1 MNPRQRRGV
10 LFLAFA
16 IVGAIAVFFS
26 VIGYVNDVESQ
37 VGNRVTGYVVR
48 ENIRAYQPIAPGD
61 LEPVEIPQR
70 WLPDGA
76 VRSLSDLGGQ
86 VSAAPLA
93 KGTLLQQSN
102 ILPQPGLQ
110 PGQREIAI
118 LVDAE
123 TGVAGKIQ
131 PGDYVDVWATFDESA
146 TGSGPRTKL
155 IAQQL
160 LVIDVGLKV
169 NRERARSTGGVSQSE
184 AVPITFATER
194 SQIQALS
201 FAESFATET
210 RLALRPPGD
219 TSIVPGDQRTYEETF
234 GALNQGS
241 RS

>member
-16 IVGAIAVFFS
+16 IIGAVAVFFS

-37 VGNRVTGYVVR
+37 VGNRVTGYVVGDDVQ
-48 ENIRAYQPIAPGD
+48 AYHPLEPSD
-61 LEPVEIPQR
+61 LEKVEIPQR

-76 VRSLSDLGGQ
+76 VRTLADLAGM
-86 VSAAPLA
+86 VTAAPLT
-93 KGTLLQQSN
+93 KGTLLQGSN
-102 ILPQPGLQ
+102 LVPAPSLQ

-123 TGVAGKIQ
+123 TGVAGKIE
-131 PGDYVDVWATFDESA
+131 PGDYVDVWATFDESS

-155 IAQQL
+155 IAQRL

-169 NRERARSTGGVSQSE
+169 DRERERSNGSTAEGK
-184 AVPITFATER
+184 AVPVTFATER

-201 FAESFATET
+201 FAESFAIET

-219 TSIVPGDQRTYEETF
+219 DSVVPGGQRTYEETF
-234 GALNQGS
+234 GNTTEGKS
-241 RS
+241 